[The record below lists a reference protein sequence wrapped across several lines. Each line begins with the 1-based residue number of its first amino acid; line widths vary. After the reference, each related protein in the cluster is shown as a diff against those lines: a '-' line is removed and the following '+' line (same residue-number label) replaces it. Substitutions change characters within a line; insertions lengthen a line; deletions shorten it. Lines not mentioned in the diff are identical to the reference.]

1 MITTELNVSMNFFL
15 TVIYDA
21 ETVSNPE
28 GVVAQ
33 QEAGQIGPCKVKRR
47 RQHSPLA
54 AVHRTGPP
62 HSVMDM
68 TVIPAAP
75 AAPTSPSPPRTGAR
89 PARPRPGAREEVTAA
104 PAVKRR
110 AAPPDTTGKLTEIEI
125 L

>member
-1 MITTELNVSMNFFL
+1 MNSFL

-33 QEAGQIGPCKVKRR
+33 QEAGQIGPRKVKRR

-75 AAPTSPSPPRTGAR
+75 AAPTSPSPPRIGAM
-89 PARPRPGAREEVTAA
+89 PAVPSPAA
-104 PAVKRR
+104 PTPAAA
-110 AAPPDTTGKLTEIEI
+110 AAPPTRLLAMPVEAIRAKPPEQRVTII
-125 L
+125 S